1 MMTSPRSR
9 RSYHEYLQ
17 ICTHLI
23 IAERVVAAETGN
35 TPVVL
40 WLIETYN
47 VPMNSTG
54 VAEQEEDTLMEG
66 RDVYNTP
73 LEAATDTG
81 EEETAL
87 ALLGLEG
94 QDMNVD
100 SFGQDGQCV
109 LSYAANN
116 DMVSSRESWCP
127 DDFFDGTRPAF
138 AIVPS
143 GGIRIHNIF
152 SKEASISGR
161 ARSGVKAAVCGAH
174 GTVPQFPNSPRT
186 I

>member
-1 MMTSPRSR
+1 MR
-9 RSYHEYLQ
+9 RL
-17 ICTHLI
+17 
-23 IAERVVAAETGN
+23 AVVAAETGN

-47 VPMNSTG
+47 VAVNSAS
-54 VAEQEEDTLMEG
+54 VAKREEDTLMEG

-100 SFGQDGQCV
+100 SYGQDGQCV

-116 DMVSSRESWCP
+116 DMVRTALALVNHGARMTFSTAQDPRSPLCRAAEYGSIAVLT
-127 DDFFDGTRPAF
+127 FFLR
-138 AIVPS
+138 
-143 GGIRIHNIF
+143 RL
-152 SKEASISGR
+152 
-161 ARSGVKAAVCGAH
+161 
-174 GTVPQFPNSPRT
+174 
-186 I
+186 